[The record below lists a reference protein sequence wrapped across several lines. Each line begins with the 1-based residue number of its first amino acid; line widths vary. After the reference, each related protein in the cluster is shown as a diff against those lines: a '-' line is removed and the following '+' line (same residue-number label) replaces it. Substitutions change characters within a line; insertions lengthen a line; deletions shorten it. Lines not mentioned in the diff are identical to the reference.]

1 MDRILLSLDVSRVH
15 ERCDEELTKPVQT
28 LTEKFGLDVKKV
40 VGVVGRGIGVG
51 AAAVGFYKLK

>member
-1 MDRILLSLDVSRVH
+1 MKIDQIG
-15 ERCDEELTKPVQT
+15 PNPP
-28 LTEKFGLDVKKV
+28 EKFGLDVKKV